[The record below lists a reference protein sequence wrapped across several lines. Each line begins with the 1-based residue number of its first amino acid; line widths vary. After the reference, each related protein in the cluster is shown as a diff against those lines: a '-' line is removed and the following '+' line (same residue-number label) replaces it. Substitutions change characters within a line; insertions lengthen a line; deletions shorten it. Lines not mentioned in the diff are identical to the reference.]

1 MVDLPRSA
9 LKNKKRIK
17 FQQMSATTTNKLVI
31 AAWRKHQSNNATAM
45 GLQVKEVKKAANSSG
60 LSKALKQSLY
70 LSQFGLAYP
79 KLHSLGCI
87 NCDFSG
93 KSVVVLDGLLRWKDK
108 KKRRR
113 ESKPRPLEG
122 FTAVLQ
128 SWPRKL

>member
-17 FQQMSATTTNKLVI
+17 FQQMSVTTTNKLII
-31 AAWRKHQSNNATAM
+31 ASWRKQQCKQL

-79 KLHSLGCI
+79 QATQ
-87 NCDFSG
+87 
-93 KSVVVLDGLLRWKDK
+93 LR
-108 KKRRR
+108 
-113 ESKPRPLEG
+113 LY
-122 FTAVLQ
+122 
-128 SWPRKL
+128 